1 LEQHD
6 RTFLEIT
13 HVLLWVAL
21 LALSCIG
28 AGRLAEA
35 LKPILGGEAS
45 TPLLASLLV
54 GCGAAWLYP
63 IASRGLYRL
72 NGFKVDTGH
81 SARLRTSALALLGLT
96 LAFGAALMGASA
108 LAAR

>member
-13 HVLLWVAL
+13 HVLLWIAL

-35 LKPILGGEAS
+35 LQPSLGDEAS
-45 TPLLASLLV
+45 TPLLAALLV
-54 GCGAAWLYP
+54 GAGAALLYP
-63 IASRGLYRL
+63 MASRGLYRV
-72 NGFKVDTGH
+72 NGFKVDAGH
-81 SARLRTSALALLGLT
+81 SARLRNSALPLLGLT
-96 LAFGAALMGASA
+96 LAFGAALMGVAA
-108 LAAR
+108 LTAR